1 MSALKIRAAVDN
13 CRDNVLS
20 DKDLETLKEII
31 SFARSTE
38 NTFLLDEIS
47 RHPEIDEIVIA
58 ENASEIFG
66 PQETV

>member
-20 DKDLETLKEII
+20 DKDLETLKEI